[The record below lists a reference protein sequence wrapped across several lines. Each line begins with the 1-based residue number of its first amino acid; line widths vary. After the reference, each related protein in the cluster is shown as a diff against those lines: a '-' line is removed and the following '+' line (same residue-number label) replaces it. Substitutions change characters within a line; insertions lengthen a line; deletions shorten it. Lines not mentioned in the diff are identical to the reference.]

1 MIPTAVRRPLL
12 VDGVLSRLMDALSG
26 GAILAGL
33 GLLAGADNLQLGILA
48 ALPFLAQVVQ
58 LPAVGLLLR
67 LRDRRR
73 IVVLCAGLAR
83 LLLLLL
89 AILLVVRP
97 AVLDAPLLLA
107 TMAALA
113 VLAVVATAA
122 WNWWMRDLLPP
133 EELGSF
139 FSQRLRGA
147 TLVSIVALLGAGAVL
162 DAFTAD
168 GNAARGYAVLLGL
181 AGLAGGG
188 GVGEGG
194 VAALARTPHAPPPPS
209 PSARRSLQR
218 MAHAF
223 RNAPKGVLAALS
235 LSTVAATFALP
246 FTAVYLLR
254 GLGYSYL
261 LVVSMSVLSL
271 VAYLLALRG
280 WAHVSDRHGDR
291 SLLALALATLGL
303 ALAGWVAAG
312 WAPGWGLTA
321 WLAGLHFL
329 AGFALGGIELANTN
343 LLLRTTPA
351 DEAAA
356 HLAVVS
362 VVRAAVAGL
371 GVVAAGALWQGLGSG
386 VLWSAWGWQL
396 RGFQVLCAVSLVVTM
411 AAAVSL
417 RAMPAGATGPV
428 VDVARAVRREVHQM
442 SSVAGIRGLIHAVSY
457 TVEFMALPF
466 AARQGRR
473 R

>member
-181 AGLAGGG
+181 AGLAGL
-188 GVGEGG
+188 GG

>member
-1 MIPTAVRRPLL
+1 
-12 VDGVLSRLMDALSG
+12 LSG
-26 GAILAGL
+26 L
-33 GLLAGADNLQLGILA
+33 
-48 ALPFLAQVVQ
+48 
-58 LPAVGLLLR
+58 VGR
-67 LRDRRR
+67 
-73 IVVLCAGLAR
+73 
-83 LLLLLL
+83 
-89 AILLVVRP
+89 
-97 AVLDAPLLLA
+97 
-107 TMAALA
+107 
-113 VLAVVATAA
+113 
-122 WNWWMRDLLPP
+122 
-133 EELGSF
+133 
-139 FSQRLRGA
+139 
-147 TLVSIVALLGAGAVL
+147 
-162 DAFTAD
+162 
-168 GNAARGYAVLLGL
+168 
-181 AGLAGGG
+181 
-188 GVGEGG
+188 GG

>member
-181 AGLAGGG
+181 AGLAGR
-188 GVGEGG
+188 GG

>member
-168 GNAARGYAVLLGL
+168 GNAARGYAVLLVFAGL
-181 AGLAGGG
+181 AGL
-188 GVGEGG
+188 GG

>member
-188 GVGEGG
+188 GGGG
-194 VAALARTPHAPPPPS
+194 VGVPSLARTPHAPPPPS

>member
-1 MIPTAVRRPLL
+1 
-12 VDGVLSRLMDALSG
+12 
-26 GAILAGL
+26 
-33 GLLAGADNLQLGILA
+33 
-48 ALPFLAQVVQ
+48 
-58 LPAVGLLLR
+58 
-67 LRDRRR
+67 
-73 IVVLCAGLAR
+73 
-83 LLLLLL
+83 
-89 AILLVVRP
+89 
-97 AVLDAPLLLA
+97 
-107 TMAALA
+107 
-113 VLAVVATAA
+113 
-122 WNWWMRDLLPP
+122 
-133 EELGSF
+133 
-139 FSQRLRGA
+139 
-147 TLVSIVALLGAGAVL
+147 
-162 DAFTAD
+162 
-168 GNAARGYAVLLGL
+168 
-181 AGLAGGG
+181 
-188 GVGEGG
+188 
-194 VAALARTPHAPPPPS
+194 
-209 PSARRSLQR
+209 